1 MFFDLHAQGLLEGR
15 QATLSDSN
23 PDLVACYHAVRDCT
37 EQVLGE
43 LSRLARDH
51 ARDGAAHFYDVRD
64 NRFNPQRA
72 ALATRNGRGLA
83 YSPALAA
90 MFIYLNRTGY
100 NGLFRLN
107 AGGEF
112 NVPSGRYANPRICD
126 EAGLHRAAAAL
137 SRAGVEITLSSF
149 DTIVAGARP
158 GDFLYFD
165 PPYAPLSRTARFT
178 NYTADGFDLDQHARL
193 RNIAVTLAQRGCHV
207 IVSNSTAPEITA
219 LYTDDLVQAA
229 GLRCHTVPAR
239 RAINSNPKRRGV
251 VSEYVITNIRD

>member
-1 MFFDLHAQGLLEGR
+1 MFFDLHARGLLDHRE
-15 QATLSDSN
+15 ATLSDSN
-23 PDLVACYHAVRDCT
+23 PDLVACYCAVRDFT

-51 ARDGAAHFYDVRD
+51 ARRGAAHYYDVRD

-72 ALATRNGRGLA
+72 ALFAQNGHGVV

-107 AGGEF
+107 ADGQF
-112 NVPSGRYANPRICD
+112 NVPCGRYANPRISD
-126 EAGLHRAAAAL
+126 EARLHRAASAL
-137 SRAGVEITLSSF
+137 AFTGVNLMLSSF
-149 DTIVAGARP
+149 DSVVAGARP

-165 PPYAPLSRTARFT
+165 PPYAPVSRTARFT
-178 NYTADGFDLDQHARL
+178 QYTASGFDLDEQTRL
-193 RNIAVTLAQRGCHV
+193 RDIAVSLAQRGCHV
-207 IVSNSTAPEITA
+207 IVSNSTAPDITL
-219 LYTDDLVQAA
+219 LYSTDIARAA
-229 GLRCHTVPAR
+229 GLHCHTVPAR